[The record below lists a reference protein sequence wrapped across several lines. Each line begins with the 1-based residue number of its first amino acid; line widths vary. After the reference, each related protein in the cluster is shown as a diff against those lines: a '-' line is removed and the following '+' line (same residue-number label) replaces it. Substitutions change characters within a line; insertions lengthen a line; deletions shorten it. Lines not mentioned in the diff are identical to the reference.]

1 MGYFLIMNIA
11 ILGFGTVGVGVYD
24 ILSDIQDI
32 TVKYV
37 LDVVRHENITA
48 ISTTDFNDIINDNDV
63 DTVVEVIG
71 GLNPAYDFV
80 KSALIAKKNVITAN
94 KLLISTY
101 YKELTDL
108 ASKNNVAL
116 RYTAA
121 VGGGI
126 PWLVNL
132 ERALRVSNICEVSGI
147 MNGTSN
153 YILDAMH
160 TEKVDF
166 NDCLKVAQELG
177 YAERDPSADID
188 GIDTLCK
195 IVLSANIAFSCAI
208 DKDSVNVAGIR
219 YVSDNDIAAAEKMDC
234 VCKLM
239 GYAFKY
245 DDSISVFVE
254 PTFVGCN
261 QLESSVS
268 KNLNLI
274 SYEAEHVGRESYY
287 GFGAGRYP
295 TAYNVV
301 EDCVDVA
308 GGTKKAYNLTM
319 NDAKIDNTNVTH
331 KYYVRTSY
339 TNSWFENVK
348 KEAFEKG
355 YIIEDVSVLTMH
367 KFNNEAIEAGKECF
381 IAGISKA

>member
-1 MGYFLIMNIA
+1 MNVA

-24 ILSDIQDI
+24 ILAEQNGI

-37 LDVVRHENITA
+37 LDIKKHDGLTA
-48 ISTTDFNDIINDNDV
+48 VSTTDINDILNDNSV

-71 GLNPAYDFV
+71 GLHPAYEFITSSL
-80 KSALIAKKNVITAN
+80 KKGKNVITAN
-94 KLLISTY
+94 KLLISSY
-101 YKELTDL
+101 YKELTEL
-108 ASKNNVAL
+108 AKENSVAL

-132 ERALRVSNICEVSGI
+132 ERVSRVAKVCEVSGI

-160 TEKVDF
+160 TDKADF
-166 NDCLKVAQELG
+166 SECLKVAQNLG

-195 IVLSANIAFSCAI
+195 VVLSANIAFSVVI
-208 DKDSVNVAGIR
+208 DKEKVDVAGIR
-219 YVSDNDIAAAEKMDC
+219 HISDSDIKVCEDLGR

-245 DDSISVFVE
+245 DDTISVFVE
-254 PTFVGCN
+254 PTFVSCN
-261 QLESSVS
+261 ALEAGIHA
-268 KNLNLI
+268 NLNLI
-274 SYEAEHVGRESYY
+274 SFEAEHVGRESFY

-308 GGTKKAYNLTM
+308 GGIKKPYNNIM
-319 NDAKIDNTNVTH
+319 KESVIDNSKLLH
-331 KYYVRTSY
+331 KYYVRTNY
-339 TNSWFENVK
+339 NNEWFGALS
-348 KEAFEKG
+348 KEQSGMG
-355 YIIEDVSVLTMH
+355 YITDAVSVSEMH
-367 KFNNEAIEAGKECF
+367 KFYKEAINSGAECF
-381 IAGISKA
+381 IAGLTEI

>member
-1 MGYFLIMNIA
+1 MNVA

-24 ILSDIQDI
+24 ILSERKDI

-37 LDVVRHENITA
+37 LDIVRHDDISA
-48 ISTTDFNDIINDNDV
+48 VSTTDIKDILNDEQV

-71 GLNPAYDFV
+71 GIKPAYDFV
-80 KSALIAKKNVITAN
+80 KSALMAKKNVITAN
-94 KLLISTY
+94 KLLVSSY
-101 YKELTDL
+101 YSELTSL
-108 ASKNNVAL
+108 AAENGVAL

-132 ERALRVSNICEVSGI
+132 ERAARVSKICEVSGI

-160 TEKVDF
+160 TDKEDF
-166 NDCLKVAQELG
+166 ADCLKTAQELG

-195 IVLSANIAFSCAI
+195 VVLSANIAFSYVI
-208 DKDSVNVAGIR
+208 DKEKVDVAGIR
-219 YVSDNDIAAAEKMDC
+219 YISDSDIAASEKMGY
-234 VCKLM
+234 VCRLM
-239 GYAFKY
+239 GFAY
-245 DDSISVFVE
+245 DNTDSASIFVE
-254 PTFVGCN
+254 PTFVSN
-261 QLESSVS
+261 KQLEASVC

-274 SYEAEHVGRESYY
+274 SFEAEHVGRESFY

-295 TAYNVV
+295 TAYTVV

-308 GGTKKAYNLTM
+308 SGVKKAYNAVM
-319 NDAKIDNTNVTH
+319 KEPVIDNDFICH
-331 KYYVRTSY
+331 KYYVRTDYSD
-339 TNSWFENVK
+339 SWFDGLK
-348 KEAFEKG
+348 KDILGEG
-355 YIIEDVSVLTMH
+355 YITEEVSVSRMH
-367 KFNNEAIEAGKECF
+367 KFCNDAICSGKECF
-381 IAGISKA
+381 IAGISEI

>member
-1 MGYFLIMNIA
+1 MKVA

-24 ILSDIQDI
+24 ILAERDDI

-37 LDVVRHENITA
+37 LDIVKHDDISA
-48 ISTTDFNDIINDNDV
+48 ISTTDINDILNDSDV

-71 GLNPAYDFV
+71 GLKPAYDFV
-80 KSALIAKKNVITAN
+80 KSALLCGKNVITAN
-94 KLLISTY
+94 KMLMSSHY
-101 YKELTDL
+101 GELTKL
-108 ASKNNVAL
+108 AGDNGVAL

-132 ERALRVSNICEVSGI
+132 ERAARVSKICEVSGI

-153 YILDAMH
+153 FILDAMH
-160 TEKVDF
+160 TDKADF
-166 NDCLKVAQELG
+166 DVCLKTAQDLG

-195 IVLSANIAFSCAI
+195 IVLSANIAFSYEI
-208 DKDSVNVAGIR
+208 DKSQVDVAGIR
-219 YVSDNDIAAAEKMDC
+219 YISDKDILVAESNNL

-239 GYAFKY
+239 GFAYNY
-245 DDSISVFVE
+245 GEYVSIFVE
-254 PTFVGCN
+254 PTFVSRE
-261 QLESSVS
+261 QLEATVA

-274 SYEAEHVGRESYY
+274 SFEAEHVGRESFY

-295 TAYNVV
+295 TAYTVV

-308 GGTKKAYNLTM
+308 GGVNKAYNNIM
-319 NDAKIDNTNVTH
+319 NLPLIDNTKIFR
-331 KYYVRTSY
+331 KYYVRTNYSDK
-339 TNSWFENVK
+339 WFDSLSKTDIGEGYITEAVNVK
-348 KEAFEKG
+348 Q
-355 YIIEDVSVLTMH
+355 MH
-367 KFNNEAIEAGKECF
+367 EFNDNAIKAGCECF
-381 IAGISKA
+381 IAGIAEI

>member
-1 MGYFLIMNIA
+1 MKVA

-24 ILSDIQDI
+24 ILAERDDI

-37 LDVVRHENITA
+37 LDIVKHDDISA
-48 ISTTDFNDIINDNDV
+48 ISTTDINDILNDSDV

-71 GLNPAYDFV
+71 GLKPAYDFV
-80 KSALIAKKNVITAN
+80 KSALLCGKNVITAN
-94 KLLISTY
+94 KMLMSSHY
-101 YKELTDL
+101 GELTKL
-108 ASKNNVAL
+108 AGDNGVAL

-132 ERALRVSNICEVSGI
+132 ERAARVSKICEVSGI

-153 YILDAMH
+153 FILDSMH
-160 TEKVDF
+160 TDKADF
-166 NDCLKVAQELG
+166 DVCLKTAQDLG

-195 IVLSANIAFSCAI
+195 IVLSANIAFSYEI
-208 DKDSVNVAGIR
+208 DKSQVDVAGIR
-219 YVSDNDIAAAEKMDC
+219 YINDKDILVAESNNL

-239 GYAFKY
+239 GFAYNY
-245 DDSISVFVE
+245 GEYVSIFVE
-254 PTFVGCN
+254 PTFVSRE
-261 QLESSVS
+261 QLEATVA

-274 SYEAEHVGRESYY
+274 SFEAEHVGRESFY

-295 TAYNVV
+295 TAYTVV

-308 GGTKKAYNLTM
+308 GGVNKAYNNIM
-319 NDAKIDNTNVTH
+319 NLPLIDNTKIFR
-331 KYYVRTSY
+331 KYYVRTNYSDK
-339 TNSWFENVK
+339 WFDSLSKTDIGEGYITEAVNVK
-348 KEAFEKG
+348 Q
-355 YIIEDVSVLTMH
+355 MH
-367 KFNNEAIEAGKECF
+367 EFNDNAIKAGCECF
-381 IAGISKA
+381 IAGIAEI

>member
-1 MGYFLIMNIA
+1 MNVA

-24 ILSDIQDI
+24 ILSERDDI

-37 LDVVRHENITA
+37 LDITRHDGLTA
-48 ISTTDFNDIINDNDV
+48 VSTTDINDILNDQTV

-80 KSALIAKKNVITAN
+80 KSALMANKNVITAN
-94 KLLISTY
+94 KLLVSSY
-101 YKELTDL
+101 YRELTGL
-108 ASKNNVAL
+108 AAEKGVAL

-132 ERALRVSNICEVSGI
+132 ERAARVSKICEVSGI

-160 TEKVDF
+160 TDKADF
-166 NDCLKVAQELG
+166 ADCLKTAQELG

-195 IVLSANIAFSCAI
+195 VVLSANIAFSIAV
-208 DKDSVNVAGIR
+208 DKDNVDVAGIR
-219 YVSDNDIAAAEKMDC
+219 YISDNDISACEKMGY
-234 VCKLM
+234 VCRLM
-239 GYAFKY
+239 GFAF
-245 DDSISVFVE
+245 DDTDTASVFVE
-254 PTFVGCN
+254 PTFVSSK
-261 QLESSVS
+261 QLEASVC

-274 SYEAEHVGRESYY
+274 SFEAEHVGRESFY

-295 TAYNVV
+295 TAYTVV

-308 GGTKKAYNLTM
+308 GGVKKAYNDVM
-319 NDAKIDNTNVTH
+319 NSPVIDNSTVSH
-331 KYYVRTSY
+331 KYYVRTDYSD
-339 TNSWFENVK
+339 SWFEGIDKDISGEGYVT
-348 KEAFEKG
+348 EK
-355 YIIEDVSVLTMH
+355 VSVSRMH
-367 KFNNEAIEAGKECF
+367 KFCKDAINSGKECF
-381 IAGISKA
+381 IAGISEI

>member
-1 MGYFLIMNIA
+1 MKVA

-24 ILSDIQDI
+24 ILAERDDI

-37 LDVVRHENITA
+37 LDIVKHDDISA
-48 ISTTDFNDIINDNDV
+48 ISTTDINDILNDGDV

-71 GLNPAYDFV
+71 GLKPAYDFV
-80 KSALIAKKNVITAN
+80 KSAILCGKNVITAN
-94 KLLISTY
+94 KMLMSSHY
-101 YKELTDL
+101 GELTKL
-108 ASKNNVAL
+108 AGDNGVAL

-132 ERALRVSNICEVSGI
+132 ERAARVSKICEVSGI

-153 YILDAMH
+153 FILDAMH
-160 TEKVDF
+160 TDKADF
-166 NDCLKVAQELG
+166 DVCLKTAQDLG

-195 IVLSANIAFSCAI
+195 IVLSANIAFSYEI
-208 DKDSVNVAGIR
+208 DKSQVDVAGIR
-219 YVSDNDIAAAEKMDC
+219 YISDKDILVAESNNL

-239 GYAFKY
+239 GFAYNY
-245 DDSISVFVE
+245 GEYVSIFVE
-254 PTFVGCN
+254 PTFVSRE
-261 QLESSVS
+261 QLEATVA

-274 SYEAEHVGRESYY
+274 SFEAEHVGRESFY

-295 TAYNVV
+295 TAYTVV

-308 GGTKKAYNLTM
+308 GGVNKAYNNIM
-319 NDAKIDNTNVTH
+319 NLPLIDNTKIFR
-331 KYYVRTSY
+331 KYYVRTNYSDK
-339 TNSWFENVK
+339 WFDSLSKTDIGEGYITEPVNVK
-348 KEAFEKG
+348 Q
-355 YIIEDVSVLTMH
+355 MH
-367 KFNNEAIEAGKECF
+367 EFNDNAIKAGCECF
-381 IAGISKA
+381 IAGIAEI